1 MWSLRSVWQ
10 TGYRTKQYGHA
21 ATRSVAAGRQGT
33 VLQVLKG
40 RSRLFPDIS
49 GFFRF
54 ENVLFKSFRKNVK
67 NRQT

>member
-1 MWSLRSVWQ
+1 MWSLRIVWQ

-21 ATRSVAAGRQGT
+21 ATRSVAAGRLGT

-54 ENVLFKSFRKNVK
+54 ENILI
-67 NRQT
+67 

>member
-1 MWSLRSVWQ
+1 MASGFFVFPVIAVFFRF
-10 TGYRTKQYGHA
+10 
-21 ATRSVAAGRQGT
+21 ATCRVAAGRQGT

-54 ENVLFKSFRKNVK
+54 ENALFKSFRKNVK
-67 NRQT
+67 NRQTRS